1 MRIELM
7 RMNHLIAGGAFFLF
21 PSVAFA
27 QERAMNNFRSGLTAT
42 AGGAGLL
49 NTTSPGTLV
58 ANLINVILGLS
69 GLVLVCFLVYA
80 GILYMQGGSDEKKV
94 QQAKALILNSIIG
107 IVLIISAYAISTFVI
122 EALSRAVSA

>member
-1 MRIELM
+1 MCC
-7 RMNHLIAGGAFFLF
+7 
-21 PSVAFA
+21 
-27 QERAMNNFRSGLTAT
+27 T

-49 NTTSPGTLV
+49 NTASPGTLV